1 VRRVRSGGSGVIL
14 DPSGYIVTNAHVV
27 EGAARVEVLV
37 QATRNEGPGRRSIVK
52 ARGRTFT
59 AQILGVDKETDL
71 AVLKMPQSGLP
82 HLSLADSDR
91 VKQGSIV
98 LAFGNP
104 LGLQSSVTM
113 GIVSATSR
121 QLRLEDPMIYIQTD
135 CPINPGSSGGPL
147 VDLQGNV
154 VGINTFI
161 LSQSGGNEG
170 IGFAAPSN
178 IVRNVFDQIRKT
190 GKVRRGTIGVNA
202 QTITPELAAGLG
214 LTTDWGVILGDV
226 LPGGPAD
233 RAGLRE
239 GDVILTLN
247 GKVMENAR
255 QTEVNLYRQA
265 VNELVSMEILRG
277 SQKLTFQ
284 VPVTA
289 RNDDPERFTADVSVQ
304 RDRVPELGIL
314 GVTVDAEVAQAL
326 PPLRKHEGV
335 LVAAR
340 VSESFPGDQQ
350 LLPGDVIYSVN
361 RTPVG
366 SLEALRT
373 AVRGLTPGGSVVIQL
388 ERAGKV
394 RFLALTLES
403 DDLNAPGK

>member
-1 VRRVRSGGSGVIL
+1 
-14 DPSGYIVTNAHVV
+14 
-27 EGAARVEVLV
+27 
-37 QATRNEGPGRRSIVK
+37 
-52 ARGRTFT
+52 
-59 AQILGVDKETDL
+59 LGVDKETDL

-104 LGLQSSVTM
+104 LGLESSVTM
-113 GIVSATSR
+113 GIVSATAR
-121 QLRLEDPMIYIQTD
+121 QLRPEDPMIYIQTD

-147 VDLQGNV
+147 VDLRGNV

-178 IVRNVFDQIRKT
+178 IVRNVFDQIRRT
-190 GKVRRGTIGVNA
+190 GKVRRGTIGVHA

-239 GDVILTLN
+239 GDVVLTLN

-255 QTEVNLYRQA
+255 QMEVNLYRQVVDERLPVKQGRFRTGIPSPGDSLDYLTEHIPKRRDSNAYQFSA
-265 VNELVSMEILRG
+265 VGNAVGKLDGRHPELPG
-277 SQKLTFQ
+277 SGANIGPGT
-284 VPVTA
+284 TC
-289 RNDDPERFTADVSVQ
+289 TADS
-304 RDRVPELGIL
+304 GKH
-314 GVTVDAEVAQAL
+314 GVDFSRRENGYA
-326 PPLRKHEGV
+326 
-335 LVAAR
+335 
-340 VSESFPGDQQ
+340 
-350 LLPGDVIYSVN
+350 
-361 RTPVG
+361 
-366 SLEALRT
+366 
-373 AVRGLTPGGSVVIQL
+373 
-388 ERAGKV
+388 
-394 RFLALTLES
+394 
-403 DDLNAPGK
+403 